1 MSSSGKRGR
10 TVDWA
15 ALPARKTTP
24 IDSSPKDA
32 SSKRLL
38 TKLMRVQVLRWFY
51 FNSRE
56 ATGSEICFEIVLI
69 RWNKRFPIF
78 QTDEKREIIAAMR
91 FPLRLGVLIVL
102 AAVSLFAVAQASDP
116 LAPVTS
122 ALRAGQFAKALQLLQ
137 PELEKSPKNGRLW
150 TLRGIA
156 LSGNGDKKEALAAF
170 RHGLEASPDYLPALE
185 GAAQI
190 EYENG
195 DKDAVVLLQR
205 VLQLR
210 PNDPT
215 SHAMLAVLAYRRG
228 DCASAASHFQQSGS
242 LAESQPGA
250 LQEFGDC
257 LVRLKEPEKA
267 ISLFSRALVQS
278 SGPSVELRCL
288 LASVQ
293 ITAQHAKDAI
303 VTLQPLL
310 QENTSDANVLDLA
323 ASAYESD
330 GNTPEAVRLLR
341 QAIVANPH
349 DTNLYLDFAN
359 VSLDHQSF
367 QVGVDMINA
376 GLAAEP
382 NKAPLY
388 VARGVLYVQ
397 LAQYDKAEADFEKAD
412 ALDPR
417 QALGSAAEGLA
428 AVQENDPDRAL
439 ATVRAKLAKKPNDA
453 FLLYL
458 RADILTQRGP
468 EPGSAEFREA
478 MESAKKAVAIRP
490 SLASAH
496 DVLAKLYLQA
506 GENTAAI
513 EQSRKALA
521 SDSKDQ
527 TAMYHLIQGLRKS
540 GQTNEIPDLL
550 KRLADLRMEGTKQE
564 AAHNRYKLVEE
575 QSPAMEKPQP

>member
-1 MSSSGKRGR
+1 MTAMR
-10 TVDWA
+10 
-15 ALPARKTTP
+15 LPV
-24 IDSSPKDA
+24 
-32 SSKRLL
+32 RL
-38 TKLMRVQVLRWFY
+38 
-51 FNSRE
+51 
-56 ATGSEICFEIVLI
+56 CVLI
-69 RWNKRFPIF
+69 ALFAACSYVVA
-78 QTDEKREIIAAMR
+78 QTTD
-91 FPLRLGVLIVL
+91 RLG
-102 AAVSLFAVAQASDP
+102 
-116 LAPVTS
+116 PVTS
-122 ALRAGQFAKALQLLQ
+122 ALRAGQFAKALELLQ
-137 PELEKSPKNGRLW
+137 PELERDPKSSRLW

-156 LSGNGDKKEALAAF
+156 LSGNGDKREALTAF
-170 RHGLEASPDYLPALE
+170 RHALEISPDYLPALE

-190 EYENG
+190 EYEDG
-195 DKDAVVLLQR
+195 GKDAVTLLQH

-215 SHAMLAVLAYRRG
+215 SHAMLAVFAYRRG
-228 DCASAASHFQQSGS
+228 DCASAVPHFEQSGS

-267 ISLFSRALVQS
+267 ISLFSRALAHS
-278 SGPSVELRCL
+278 SEANVGVRCL

-293 ITAQHAKDAI
+293 VTAQHAKDAI
-303 VTLQPLL
+303 ATLQPLL
-310 QENTSDANVLDLA
+310 QENTVDANVLDLA
-323 ASAYESD
+323 ASAYEAD

-341 QAIVANPH
+341 QAILANPH

-367 QVGVDMINA
+367 QVGVDMINV

-382 NKAPLY
+382 KAAQLY

-417 QALGSAAEGLA
+417 QSLGSAAEGLA

-468 EPGSAEFREA
+468 DPGSSEFREA
-478 MESAKKAVAIRP
+478 MESAKKAVSLRP
-490 SLASAH
+490 SLASAY

-506 GENTAAI
+506 GQNTAAI
-513 EQSRKALA
+513 EQSRKAL
-521 SDSKDQ
+521 SYDPKDQ
-527 TAMYHLIQGLRKS
+527 TAVYHLIQALRKS
-540 GQTNEIPDLL
+540 GRTNDIPDLL

-575 QSPAMEKPQP
+575 KSPSMERPQP